1 LFYGIFVRSAHI
13 DISKLELHLLKGRIK
28 IICARWTALTRNA
41 ESVLFCLKVYSM
53 KVFFRILCC
62 WISILWLVNM
72 PGPSYSADSDPAS
85 HRSDHEEDAQVETLP
100 TVHVHGLRLNKNQQ
114 LGPVPQRTPWP
125 AIPASLDGQVLDD
138 WLKARI
144 LVSKDLEVTVVILQP
159 AEHRELTQ
167 ASLQALKQWT
177 FLPQMKGD
185 TPIDGEVSLR
195 IHFRTK

>member
-1 LFYGIFVRSAHI
+1 MMQHTEYF
-13 DISKLELHLLKGRIK
+13 KKIK
-28 IICARWTALTRNA
+28 IICPATITRVLVPTGQGQ
-41 ESVLFCLKVYSM
+41 EKFCSVNPFSRIFWCFFIPFCLVS
-53 KVFFRILCC
+53 VP
-62 WISILWLVNM
+62 WQV
-72 PGPSYSADSDPAS
+72 YSADNNSAT
-85 HRSDHEEDAQVETLP
+85 HHSDHEEDMQVETLP
-100 TVHVHGLRLNKNQQ
+100 TVHVHGLRLNKDQQ

-125 AIPASLDGQVLDD
+125 AIPATLDGQELDD

-144 LVSKDLEVTVVILQP
+144 LVSKDSNVTVVILQP
-159 AEHRELTQ
+159 AAHRELTQ